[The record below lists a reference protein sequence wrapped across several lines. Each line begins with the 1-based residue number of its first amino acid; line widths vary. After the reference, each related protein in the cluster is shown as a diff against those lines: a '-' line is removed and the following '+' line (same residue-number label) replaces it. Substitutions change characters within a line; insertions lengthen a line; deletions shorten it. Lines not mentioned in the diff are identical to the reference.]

1 MPLSSL
7 RPVRGLAHLPQQAL
21 AQPDAAKAA
30 PLWHQADMQ
39 IMRDAAIVPFQTQ
52 KTVIFHSSR
61 THNTIFLPFSQNYDI
76 TQVWLNPTS

>member
-1 MPLSSL
+1 
-7 RPVRGLAHLPQQAL
+7 
-21 AQPDAAKAA
+21 
-30 PLWHQADMQ
+30 MQ